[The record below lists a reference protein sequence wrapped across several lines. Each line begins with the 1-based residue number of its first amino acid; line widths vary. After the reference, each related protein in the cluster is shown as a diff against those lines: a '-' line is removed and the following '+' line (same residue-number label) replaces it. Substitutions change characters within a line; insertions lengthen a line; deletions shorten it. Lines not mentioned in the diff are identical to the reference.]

1 MQGIIFDVQRWS
13 LHDGP
18 GIRSNIFLKG
28 CPLSCLWCSN
38 PESQDKN
45 KELAF
50 FKDKCIGCLC
60 CIKDCH
66 YGAITQGENGRRINY
81 KICKEHCYDEKEH
94 SFSCAKECYAEALKI
109 MGRTISVEQVM
120 EEVLCDEEI
129 YKKSGGG
136 ITVTGGEPF
145 SQPEF
150 LYEILKAAKEKGIH
164 TAIESCLFA
173 KWEVIEKCLPFINF
187 IFMDFKILDE
197 TEHKKYTGVSNQLI
211 LENMKK
217 LSDYKKNHEIDIVVR
232 TPIIPEVNDDVKT
245 VQKMCEWIVENL
257 PEIKEYQLLPY
268 HRLGRGKYANIGK
281 KYAMNELE
289 APSES
294 KMRELEKQIERHGLI
309 IANY

>member
-1 MQGIIFDVQRWS
+1 
-13 LHDGP
+13 
-18 GIRSNIFLKG
+18 
-28 CPLSCLWCSN
+28 
-38 PESQDKN
+38 
-45 KELAF
+45 
-50 FKDKCIGCLC
+50 
-60 CIKDCH
+60 
-66 YGAITQGENGRRINY
+66 
-81 KICKEHCYDEKEH
+81 
-94 SFSCAKECYAEALKI
+94 

-187 IFMDFKILDE
+187 IFVDFKILDE
-197 TEHKKYTGVSNQLI
+197 AEHKKYTGVSNQLI

-257 PEIKEYQLLPY
+257 PEIRKYQLLPY

-281 KYAMNELE
+281 KYKMNELE
-289 APSES
+289 APLES
-294 KMRELEKQIERHGLI
+294 KMKELEKQIESHGLI